1 MLFTQKNPSL
11 GESPGDRA
19 ELLSEKQSRMEQK
32 APSGGN
38 KPLSAVCG
46 EKLSKG

>member
-19 ELLSEKQSRMEQK
+19 ELLSENNPAWIRDSLRRE
-32 APSGGN
+32 
-38 KPLSAVCG
+38 
-46 EKLSKG
+46 